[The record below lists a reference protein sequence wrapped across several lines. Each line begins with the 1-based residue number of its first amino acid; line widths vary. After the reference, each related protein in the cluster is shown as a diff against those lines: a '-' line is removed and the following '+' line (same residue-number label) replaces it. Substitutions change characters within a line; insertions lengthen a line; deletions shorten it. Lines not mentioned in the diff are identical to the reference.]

1 MLMDLPEVV
10 LAPLFDEQDRHHH
23 PIKRIALLI
32 GGGLCVLLGIVV
44 WLTPLVTGAPAFYLA
59 GAVLLAGASKTIAC
73 WLNRQERKL
82 AYKYRLLLR
91 PKLRKQLKAEVE
103 AARDQEPS

>member
-1 MLMDLPEVV
+1 MLMDLPEVP
-10 LAPLFDEQDRHHH
+10 LDPLFEEKDHDHH
-23 PIKRIALLI
+23 PVKRLALLI
-32 GGGLCVLLGIVV
+32 GGGLCILLGIVV
-44 WLTPLVTGAPAFYLA
+44 WITPIVTGAPALYLA

-91 PKLRKQLKAEVE
+91 PKLRKRLKAEV
-103 AARDQEPS
+103 AAAAEEEPS